1 MPQAAPD
8 TSKRTTFLRRSA
20 STLGL
25 WAVVA
30 AALASRQ
37 PWAYV
42 GLVGVLTLI
51 ATIEYFQMLKAG
63 GVKCFPR
70 FGILLAV
77 AYSGLLYW
85 MLLGTPPPAPP
96 VRGSTELLGPDG
108 AVSGLASTVTY
119 SIVML
124 PDWLDGLA
132 IFVAIAGA
140 FTLQLRH
147 PIRGLEPLQAVAS
160 NVLGF
165 IYIAFLFNFAARL
178 VFLVPGPGLV
188 PGAMVLLWMI
198 AVTKFT
204 DMGAYIVGSMIGK
217 HKMIPHVSPGK
228 TWQGFGGAI
237 LFALLAGCGLYAF
250 FREDMPHFAAG
261 LHVLGGWPNV
271 IVLSIVLCLLAV
283 VGDLAESVVKRS
295 LNVKDS
301 GHMLPGIGGALDL
314 IDSLCFTAPV
324 LYFYL
329 KWMPP
334 L

>member
-1 MPQAAPD
+1 MPSPAPD
-8 TSKRTTFLRRSA
+8 NSKRAVFLRRSA

-25 WAVVA
+25 WAVVS
-30 AALASRQ
+30 AALASRWA
-37 PWAYV
+37 WAYV
-42 GLVGVLTLI
+42 GLIGVLTVI
-51 ATIEYFQMLKAG
+51 ATVEYFRMLKAG

-70 FGILLAV
+70 YGIALAV
-77 AYSGLLYW
+77 LYSALLYW
-85 MLLGTPPPAPP
+85 MLLGAEGTQRLPMTGTTQLRIAALQ
-96 VRGSTELLGPDG
+96 EWFDG
-108 AVSGLASTVTY
+108 A
-119 SIVML
+119 
-124 PDWLDGLA
+124 A
-132 IFVAIAGA
+132 IFAALAGS
-140 FTLQLRH
+140 FFLQLRY
-147 PIRGLEPLQAVAS
+147 PIRGLEALQTVAS
-160 NVLGF
+160 NLLGF
-165 IYIAFLFNFAARL
+165 VYLAFLFNFAARL
-178 VFLVPGPGLV
+178 IFLVPGPGEV

-237 LFALLAGCGLYAF
+237 VFALLAGCGLYALF
-250 FREDMPHFAAG
+250 KEDMPNFATG
-261 LHVLGGWPNV
+261 LHVLGSWGHV

-301 GHMLPGIGGALDL
+301 GQMLPGIGGALDL

-329 KWMPP
+329 KWMTP
-334 L
+334 

>member
-1 MPQAAPD
+1 MPSPAPD
-8 TSKRTTFLRRSA
+8 NSKRAVFLRRSA

-25 WAVVA
+25 WVVVS
-30 AALASRQ
+30 AALASRWA
-37 PWAYV
+37 WAYV

-51 ATIEYFQMLKAG
+51 ATVEYFRMLKAG

-70 FGILLAV
+70 YGILLAV
-77 AYSGLLYW
+77 VYSAVLYW
-85 MLLGTPPPAPP
+85 MLLVAGKLEAAASAGAAGVDLSGATRLRIAALQ
-96 VRGSTELLGPDG
+96 EWFDG
-108 AVSGLASTVTY
+108 A
-119 SIVML
+119 
-124 PDWLDGLA
+124 A
-132 IFVAIAGA
+132 IFAALAGS
-140 FTLQLRH
+140 FFLQLRY
-147 PIRGLEPLQAVAS
+147 PIRGLEALQTVAS
-160 NVLGF
+160 NLLGF
-165 IYIAFLFNFAARL
+165 VYLAFLFNFSARL
-178 VFLVPGPGLV
+178 IFLVPGEGEV
-188 PGAMVLLWMI
+188 PGGMVLLWMI

-237 LFALLAGCGLYAF
+237 FFALLAGCGLYALF
-250 FREDMPHFAAG
+250 KEDMPHFATG
-261 LHVLGGWPNV
+261 LHVLGSWGHV

-301 GHMLPGIGGALDL
+301 GQMLPGIGGALDL

-329 KWMPP
+329 KWMTP
-334 L
+334 

>member
-1 MPQAAPD
+1 MASPQPD

-30 AALASRQ
+30 AAFASKQ
-37 PWAYV
+37 AWAYV
-42 GLVGVLTLI
+42 GMVGVLTVI
-51 ATIEYFQMLKAG
+51 ATLEYFRMLKGA

-70 FGILLAV
+70 FGMLMAVVYSLA
-77 AYSGLLYW
+77 LYW
-85 MLLGTPPPAPP
+85 LLLGKGVLLEAGSWNKEVLTDPAAGYVATQVATYMHLPDDWF
-96 VRGSTELLGPDG
+96 DG
-108 AVSGLASTVTY
+108 AAVF
-119 SIVML
+119 IV
-124 PDWLDGLA
+124 
-132 IFVAIAGA
+132 IAGA
-140 FTLQLRH
+140 FCLQLRH
-147 PIRGLEPLQAVAS
+147 PIRGLEPLQAVAA
-160 NVLGF
+160 NLLGF
-165 IYIAFLFNFAARL
+165 VYIAFLFNFAAKL
-178 VFLVPGPGLV
+178 IFVVPGAGQV

-204 DMGAYIVGSMIGK
+204 DMGAYIVGSAIGK

-237 LFALLAGCGLYAF
+237 FFALLAGCGLYALF
-250 FREDMPHFAAG
+250 HDDVEGFATG
-261 LHVLGGWPNV
+261 LHVLGGWGAV
-271 IVLSIVLCLLAV
+271 ICLSVVLALLAV

-295 LNVKDS
+295 LNAKDS
-301 GHMLPGIGGALDL
+301 GNFLPGIGGSLDL

-329 KWMPP
+329 KWTM

>member
-1 MPQAAPD
+1 MPPAAPD

-30 AALASRQ
+30 AGLWSRQ

-42 GLVGVLTLI
+42 GLVGVLTFI
-51 ATIEYFQMLKAG
+51 ATLEYFQMLKAG

-70 FGILLAV
+70 YGLLLAV
-77 AYSGLLYW
+77 AYSGVLYW
-85 MLLGTPPPAPP
+85 MLLGAPGGD
-96 VRGSTELLGPDG
+96 RMELVGPYGHAFTTIYNPFAGGPEWFDS
-108 AVSGLASTVTY
+108 A
-119 SIVML
+119 
-124 PDWLDGLA
+124 A
-132 IFVAIAGA
+132 IFAALAGA
-140 FTLQLRH
+140 FFLQLRY
-147 PIRGLEPLQAVAS
+147 PIRGLEALQAVFS
-160 NVLGF
+160 NLLGF
-165 IYIAFLFNFAARL
+165 VYLAFLFNFAARL
-178 VFLVPGPGLV
+178 VFLVPGPGQV
-188 PGAMVLLWMI
+188 PGAMVLLWVI

-237 LFALLAGCGLYAF
+237 FFALLAGCGLYAF

-261 LHVLGGWPNV
+261 LHVLGGWANV
-271 IVLSIVLCLLAV
+271 IVLSVVLCLLAV

-329 KWMPP
+329 KWMTPH
-334 L
+334 

>member
-1 MPQAAPD
+1 MSQAAPD
-8 TSKRTTFLRRSA
+8 NSKRTTFLRRSV

-30 AALASRQ
+30 AALCSRQ
-37 PWAYV
+37 AWAYL
-42 GLVGVLTLI
+42 GLVAVLTLI
-51 ATIEYFQMLKAG
+51 AAWEYFQMLKAA

-70 FGILLAV
+70 FGMLLAV
-77 AYSGLLYW
+77 VYSGILYW
-85 MLLGTPPPAPP
+85 ILLGSHVIPEEFLPE
-96 VRGSTELLGPDG
+96 GSIWLGNCTFPYFL
-108 AVSGLASTVTY
+108 GLKEWFDDA
-119 SIVML
+119 
-124 PDWLDGLA
+124 A

-140 FTLQLRH
+140 FALQLRH

-160 NVLGF
+160 TVLGF
-165 IYIAFLFNFAARL
+165 IYIPFLFNFAAKL
-178 VFLVPGPGLV
+178 VFAVPGPGQV
-188 PGAMVLLWMI
+188 PGAMLLLWMI

-237 LFALLAGCGLYAF
+237 FFALLAGCGLYGYF
-250 FREDMPHFAAG
+250 QDDMPNFATG
-261 LHVLGGWPNV
+261 LHVLGSWTHV
-271 IVLSIVLCLLAV
+271 IILSIVMALLAV

-295 LNVKDS
+295 LNAKDS

-329 KWMPP
+329 KWMPV
-334 L
+334 